1 MLESL
6 RFKST
11 TQSKGLEQAITF
23 LLKNKLKKSEWIST
37 IYTRKN
43 GMNKNDWESVPLVD
57 LTWIPEGG

>member
-23 LLKNKLKKSEWIST
+23 LLKNKLKKIRMDFNNL
-37 IYTRKN
+37 YT
-43 GMNKNDWESVPLVD
+43 
-57 LTWIPEGG
+57 